1 MSKNN
6 FSIKNR
12 LFLGVAFLLLLI
24 VLIWILSWHWASYF
38 EKSAPDREGSVQQTI
53 DAIGDEWQ
61 EFKENTNSTK
71 EGLGLVLNG
80 LLQTVREEEKKQNL
94 VQSVL
99 TKIRQEK
106 SAQWPVV
113 DFAGLQVSFPETWQ
127 AQLEDDNLILTDNG
141 QVVLTLGSFASVAA
155 LPDNINQL
163 NLVDWLTEQVDRELG
178 VFSSYQTIDSS
189 LAETVYLVNS
199 KDGQLNYFWQAG
211 DIYWLQATAQA
222 DYQADIKLII
232 SNIKNNEQQEDN

>member
-1 MSKNN
+1 
-6 FSIKNR
+6 
-12 LFLGVAFLLLLI
+12 
-24 VLIWILSWHWASYF
+24 
-38 EKSAPDREGSVQQTI
+38 
-53 DAIGDEWQ
+53 
-61 EFKENTNSTK
+61 
-71 EGLGLVLNG
+71 
-80 LLQTVREEEKKQNL
+80 
-94 VQSVL
+94 
-99 TKIRQEK
+99 
-106 SAQWPVV
+106 VV

-199 KDGQLNYFWQAG
+199 KDGQLNYFGRRETFTGYKQPPKR
-211 DIYWLQATAQA
+211 I
-222 DYQADIKLII
+222 IKLI
-232 SNIKNNEQQEDN
+232 